1 MALSAGTR
9 LGSYEILAPLGS
21 GGMGEVYRAHDTR
34 LGRDVAIKV
43 LTAQTATDAERL
55 QRFDREARTTA
66 ALSHPNIVT
75 IHAIERLDDVLCIVM
90 ELVEGRPLSEA
101 IPKGGLPLERFF
113 DIAIQIAD
121 ALSAAH
127 EKGITHR
134 DLKPANVMVTADGR
148 VKVLDF
154 GLAKLGEMVAAPATG
169 AALPTMAIT
178 GQGQILGTVAY
189 MSPEQ
194 AQGATVDPRSDLFSA
209 GIVLFEMATGERPFK
224 GDNSVSVLSAIL
236 KDTPASVTDLKR
248 DIPPELSRLIR
259 RCLEKDPGRRIQTAR
274 DLRNELQDLKDEFV
288 TRSSVERRASPAQ
301 ATPTTRRLWW
311 LAAAAATLVLSIG
324 AIVLWRGL
332 PGPRRAGA
340 APIDSV
346 VVLPFANAS
355 GNPDSEYLSDGITD
369 SVINSLAK
377 LRTVRVVPRGVA
389 FSYKGKATDLAAIAK
404 ALNVRA
410 VVTGRVSERAGTL
423 VVGAELM
430 DVATVSQTWG
440 DQYTRKMEDIF
451 ALQDDVAR
459 DIAKG
464 LRLKLAGEDESRLT
478 RRTTTD
484 PEAYRLFMRGRF
496 ELDKW
501 TPAGW
506 KAAIAFDQ
514 QAIDRDP
521 AFVEPRT
528 DLAAAYALLAYIGAL
543 PPDVAYPRARS
554 EVLRAIQ
561 LDETSGRAH
570 DMLGTVKWMYE
581 WDDAGAEAE
590 YKRARTLDLA
600 DATLA
605 FGVYLTAHG
614 RLDEAVTELS
624 RQVAGNPTQAR
635 FLTQLA
641 NTLVVAG
648 RYDEALATAIK
659 AKNLDT
665 GAGPLDALGHVYLR
679 MGKLAE
685 AEEAFTRYIELSG
698 IPLPGL
704 AAVYVRTGRRA
715 EAERML
721 RDVTARAEQGR
732 LAPFVVAEFC
742 TVLGRVD
749 DAFRWLEK
757 ALSARDFN
765 LLIRNYSFL
774 LDGLHT
780 DPRWADLERRIA
792 AAGPPK

>member
-9 LGSYEILAPLGS
+9 LGFYEILAPLGS

-43 LTAQTATDAERL
+43 LTAQTATDSERL

-101 IPKGGLPLERFF
+101 IPKGGLPLDRFF
-113 DIAIQIAD
+113 DLAIQMAD

-127 EKGITHR
+127 DKGITHR
-134 DLKPANVMVTADGR
+134 DLKPANVMVTADSR

-154 GLAKLGEMVAAPATG
+154 GLAKLGEIVAAPAAG

-248 DIPPELSRLIR
+248 DVPAELSRLIR

-288 TRSSVERRASPAQ
+288 TRQPVERRS
-301 ATPTTRRLWW
+301 
-311 LAAAAATLVLSIG
+311 AATASVT
-324 AIVLWRGL
+324 A
-332 PGPRRAGA
+332 PRRAWWLVATAAAVIVLAVGA
-340 APIDSV
+340 FAIWRGFPGARTIGAGPIDSV
-346 VVLPFANAS
+346 VVLPFANAG
-355 GNPDSEYLSDGITD
+355 GNPDNEYLSDGITD

-377 LRTVRVVPRGVA
+377 LGKVRVIPRGVA
-389 FSYKGKATDLAAIAK
+389 FSYKGKATDLPAIAK

-410 VVTGRVSERAGTL
+410 VVTGRVAERGGTL

-464 LRLKLAGEDESRLT
+464 LRLKLAGDDESKLA
-478 RRTTTD
+478 RRVTTD
-484 PEAYRLFMRGRF
+484 PEAYRLFLRGEFAWDRG
-496 ELDKW
+496 
-501 TPAGW
+501 TPAGYTS
-506 KAAIAFDQ
+506 AIGFYQ

-521 AFVEPRT
+521 QF
-528 DLAAAYALLAYIGAL
+528 AAPHVGMASSYLFLGVFGAL
-543 PPDVAYPRARS
+543 PASDAFPKARAA
-554 EVLRAIQ
+554 VLRALEI
-561 LDETSGRAH
+561 DDTSGKAH
-570 DMLGTVKWMYE
+570 DILGAIKWTYD
-581 WDDAGAEAE
+581 WDDNGAEAE
-590 YKRARTLDLA
+590 FRRGHALDSNVDDFAYGGYLSTKGRDAEAIAEMERAISANPGKVTTHLYFALVLA
-600 DATLA
+600 DA
-605 FGVYLTAHG
+605 G
-614 RLDEAVTELS
+614 RLEDGL
-624 RQVAGNPTQAR
+624 R
-635 FLTQLA
+635 
-641 NTLVVAG
+641 
-648 RYDEALATAIK
+648 EALK
-659 AKNLDT
+659 YVD
-665 GAGPLDALGHVYLR
+665 AGPSSQFVTGDLYLR
-679 MGKLAE
+679 MGRLAE
-685 AEEAFTRYIELSG
+685 AEAAYQKAADFTGARYA
-698 IPLPGL
+698 GL
-704 AAVYVRTGRRA
+704 VAVDVKTGRRA
-715 EAERML
+715 DAERLL
-721 RDVTARAEQGR
+721 REATALEGQGR
-732 LAPFVVAEFC
+732 AQAFEIAEMC
-742 TVLGRVD
+742 AALDRKD
-749 DAFRWLEK
+749 EAFRWLDK
-757 ALSARDFN
+757 AFANRAGALKTLRS
-765 LLIRNYSFL
+765 SFL
-774 LDGLHT
+774 LNSLHT